1 MVNTAAPKP
10 SAATHA
16 DWIKTART
24 VFDIESEALLTVRDR
39 LGDSFTAA
47 IKLLLECQ
55 GKVVCVG
62 VGKSGHIARKA
73 AATLSSTGTPA
84 FFMHPAEAGHGDMG
98 ALASGDVLLALSY
111 SGESREVLDLLPALR
126 RLDARLIAIVGAN
139 NSTLARTADVAL
151 LAPVEREAC
160 PHNLAPTASTTAALA
175 LTDALALTLLS
186 ARGFS
191 ADDFARAH
199 PSGMLGRRLLTRV
212 ADVMRHGDELPEIDS
227 KVSFTQALVKMTG
240 KQMGMVLAVT
250 EDGILRGIF
259 TDGDLRRAVEA
270 EVDLTHASLASLMTT
285 TPHCVS
291 PEMLAV
297 DALVQMKQKQ
307 INHLAVTEQDK
318 LVGALS
324 FHDLLRHGLL

>member
-1 MVNTAAPKP
+1 MVNTTAPKP

-126 RLDARLIAIVGAN
+126 RLDARLIAIVGAS

-227 KVSFTQALVKMTG
+227 KVSFTQALAKMTG

-259 TDGDLRRAVEA
+259 TDGDLRRAVEM
-270 EVDLTHASLASLMTT
+270 EVNLTHASLACLMTT